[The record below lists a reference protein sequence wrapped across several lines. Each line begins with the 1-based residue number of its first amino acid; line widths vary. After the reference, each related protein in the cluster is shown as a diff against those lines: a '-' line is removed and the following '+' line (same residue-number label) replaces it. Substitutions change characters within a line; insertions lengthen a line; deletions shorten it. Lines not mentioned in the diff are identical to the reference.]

1 MSVNVEDVRIALNEI
16 SEEEISDKLI
26 EQKIEDG
33 KYIAEQKEL
42 DGYPKTKFI
51 RAYAAFKSFIVS
63 NTYTSTDYGEVSVE
77 REWETILENLK
88 DEMKEAL
95 IEGGAYQNL
104 VIDSTPMFDS
114 RPVDD
119 KDRELSESSL

>member
-63 NTYTSTDYGEVSVE
+63 NTYSQSDFGDVSVR